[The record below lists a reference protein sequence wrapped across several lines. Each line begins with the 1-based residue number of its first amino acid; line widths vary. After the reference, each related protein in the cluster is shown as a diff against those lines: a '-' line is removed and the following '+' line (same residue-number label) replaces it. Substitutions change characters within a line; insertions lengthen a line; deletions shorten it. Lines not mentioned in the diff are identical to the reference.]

1 MRLTVI
7 LLVSLFSLNLL
18 AKDTE
23 ALMFARYACEK
34 KRHPVGCLTFGR
46 LLKLHGKDDEAQ
58 KAFKKSCTLREKRA
72 CTIIETGEDVA
83 NINSMIQKINSD
95 FAAN

>member
-1 MRLTVI
+1 MRLTLI
-7 LLVSLFSLNLL
+7 LLSFLFCSALL

-46 LLKLHGKDDEAQ
+46 LLKLHGKNEEAQ

-83 NINSMIQKINSD
+83 NINSMIQKLNSD
-95 FAAN
+95 FASN